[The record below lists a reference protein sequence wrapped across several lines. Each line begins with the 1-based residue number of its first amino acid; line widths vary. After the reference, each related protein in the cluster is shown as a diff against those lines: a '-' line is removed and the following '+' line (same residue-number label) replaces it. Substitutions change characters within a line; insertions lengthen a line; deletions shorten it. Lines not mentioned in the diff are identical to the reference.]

1 MDWATQACLRP
12 VKPDPTLADK
22 KDMKT
27 ERRST
32 PRYALPAA
40 VEYEGSNIEGAGTI
54 ANISVSGALIEPA
67 APSVD
72 PGTHL
77 NLRASYL
84 ASGVELSSDV
94 VRTTASGFAVQFIEL
109 QPDALAALRRLISL
123 AELRME
129 SDLQD
134 RVPTTD
140 SA

>member
-1 MDWATQACLRP
+1 M
-12 VKPDPTLADK
+12 LADK
-22 KDMKT
+22 VEMST

-32 PRYALPAA
+32 PRYALAAA

-67 APSVD
+67 APLVD
-72 PGTHL
+72 PETHL
-77 NLRASYL
+77 DLRVSYL
-84 ASGVELSSDV
+84 ASGVELSSEV
-94 VRTTASGFAVQFIEL
+94 VRTTASGFAVQFAEL

-129 SDLQD
+129 SDLPD
-134 RVPTTD
+134 WFPTTD

>member
-1 MDWATQACLRP
+1 MN
-12 VKPDPTLADK
+12 
-22 KDMKT
+22 T

-67 APSVD
+67 APPVE
-72 PGTHL
+72 PGNHL

-94 VRTTASGFAVQFIEL
+94 VRTTESGFAVQFAEL
-109 QPDALAALRRLISL
+109 QPDALAALRKLISL

-129 SDLQD
+129 PDLQD
-134 RVPTTD
+134 WFPTTD
-140 SA
+140 PA